1 MPVKTYPI
9 QPQYDDAL
17 TEADMLRAQGIE
29 VPEAEMPIQQTY
41 QQYMPSAQDM
51 QSMALQEQYAQQ
63 QQRALLEQQ
72 AAADQYQQNIANMQN
87 QELQT
92 DLSPLL
98 ALADAW
104 GTDKSNLAGNYRR
117 PMTAAEKNA
126 QIMSLQEKL
135 AAQKDKIADNKTKAL
150 GSALAAYKMGKVD
163 PTKQRYMEAQIR
175 ALDSMSGI
183 RAEKAGEVKDTQA
196 TAAGYGKRVE
206 QAEQVFDRLAQKGY
220 DRANLGESLQATLLP
235 HELQSE
241 NLRMQEQAERNFVNA
256 VLRRESGAVISDQE
270 FENARQQYLPRPGDT
285 PDILAQKKANRMQV
299 LESLKLGAGSK
310 AWGKL
315 PLVQPGQTGGGSGL
329 TPEEKMRKMELIK
342 KLGIGE

>member
-1 MPVKTYPI
+1 MPVKTYPM

-41 QQYMPSAQDM
+41 QQYMPSAEDM

-72 AAADQYQQNIANMQN
+72 AAADQYQQNISNMQN
-87 QELQT
+87 QEVQT
-92 DLSPLL
+92 DLSPLM

-104 GTDKSNLAGNYRR
+104 GIDKSNLAQSYKR
-117 PMTAAEKNA
+117 PMSRDEKNA

-150 GSALAAYKMGKVD
+150 GSALAAYKAGKVD
-163 PTKQRYMEAQIR
+163 PMKQRYMEAQIR
-175 ALDSMSGI
+175 ALDSMAGV

-196 TAAGYGKRVE
+196 TAAGFGRRIE
-206 QAEQVFDRLAQKGY
+206 QAEQVFDALERKGY
-220 DRANLGESLQATLLP
+220 DRANLSESLKASVLP
-235 HELQSE
+235 HELQPE

-256 VLRRESGAVISDQE
+256 VLRRESGAVISDAE

-285 PDILAQKKANRMQV
+285 PDIIAQKKANRMQV
-299 LESLKLGAGSK
+299 LESMKLGAGNK
-310 AWGKL
+310 AWNKL
-315 PLVQPGQTGGGSGL
+315 PLVQPKPSGGSGL
-329 TPEEKMRKMELIK
+329 SQEEQLRKMELIK